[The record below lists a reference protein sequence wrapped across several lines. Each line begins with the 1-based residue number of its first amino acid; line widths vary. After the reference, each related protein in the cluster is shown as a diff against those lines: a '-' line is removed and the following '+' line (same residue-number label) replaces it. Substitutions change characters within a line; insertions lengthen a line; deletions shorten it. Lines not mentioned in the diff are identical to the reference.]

1 MKSTF
6 LYLFLTS
13 FLIFLIMSCGEKE
26 DAIDSNQVLTKAKN
40 IFAVLPDKM
49 PGSENDTP
57 ELISLGKK
65 LYFDE
70 RLSVNDQ
77 QSCNTCHELEDG
89 MAGVDN
95 LTTSP
100 GTLDGALGTRNS
112 PTVLNAGF
120 QFVQFWDGRAADLTE
135 QAKGPILNP
144 VEMGMPDSNAVIK
157 KIGAIDEYKNLF
169 TQAFPESKR
178 PLTYTNLAE
187 AIAAFER
194 TLITHDRFDMFLNG
208 NVKAL
213 EVDEVIGLELF
224 IDSGCITCHIGPLLG
239 GNMYQKMGL
248 IKPYTDTKDLGRYE
262 VTENDIDKFMFKVP
276 ILRNIAL
283 TGPYFHDGA
292 IEDIKEAVMIMSEIQ
307 LGKTLTEDEAMKI
320 VRFFNA
326 LTDTKLEKENS
337 DI

>member
-1 MKSTF
+1 
-6 LYLFLTS
+6 
-13 FLIFLIMSCGEKE
+13 MSCGEKE

-100 GTLDGALGTRNS
+100 GTLDGELGTRNS

-120 QFVQFWDGRAADLTE
+120 QFVQFWDGDAVDLTE

-144 VEMGMPDSNAVIK
+144 VEMGMPDSNAVVK
-157 KIGAIDEYKNLF
+157 KISAIDEYQDLF
-169 TQAFPESKR
+169 AKAFPNSKKA
-178 PLTYTNLAE
+178 LTYTNLAE

-194 TLITHDRFDMFLNG
+194 TLITHDRFDMFLKG
-208 NVKAL
+208 NVKAM

-224 IDSGCITCHIGPLLG
+224 IDKGCITCHIGPLLG

-248 IKPYTDTKDLGRYE
+248 VKPYSDTKDMGRYE
-262 VTENDIDKFMFKVP
+262 VTKNDIDKFMFKVP

-292 IEDIKEAVMIMSEIQ
+292 IEDLKEAVMIMSEIQ
-307 LGKTLTEDEAMKI
+307 LGKTLTEDETLKI

-337 DI
+337 DT

>member
-6 LYLFLTS
+6 LYLLLSTFLT
-13 FLIFLIMSCGEKE
+13 LAIISCGEKE
-26 DAIDSNQVLTKAKN
+26 DVIDRNQVLTKAKN

-57 ELISLGKK
+57 ELINLGKK

-70 RLSVNDQ
+70 QLSLNDQ

-95 LTTSP
+95 LITSP
-100 GTLDGALGTRNS
+100 GTLDGTLGTRNS

-120 QFVQFWDGRAADLTE
+120 QFVQFWDGRSADLTE
-135 QAKGPILNP
+135 QAKGPILNS

-157 KIGAIDEYKNLF
+157 KIGAIDEYKELF
-169 TQAFPESKR
+169 AQAFLNSKK

-187 AIAAFER
+187 AIASFER
-194 TLITHDRFDMFLNG
+194 TLVTKDRFDMFLKG

-224 IDSGCITCHIGPLLG
+224 IDKGCITCHTGPLLG

-248 IKPYTDTKDLGRYE
+248 IKPYSDTKDLGRYE
-262 VTENDIDKFMFKVP
+262 VTGNDIDKFMFKVP
-276 ILRNIAL
+276 MLRNIAL
-283 TGPYFHDGA
+283 TDPYFHDGA
-292 IEDIKEAVMIMSEIQ
+292 VEDLKESVMIMAEIQ
-307 LGKTLTEDEAMKI
+307 LGKTLTEDEVMKMS
-320 VRFFNA
+320 RFFDA
-326 LTDTKLEKENS
+326 LTDIKLEKENS

>member
-6 LYLFLTS
+6 LYLILSS
-13 FLIFLIMSCGEKE
+13 FFTLLIISCGEKE
-26 DAIDSNQVLTKAKN
+26 DAIDSNQVLSKAKN
-40 IFAVLPDKM
+40 VFAVLPDKM

-77 QSCNTCHELEDG
+77 QSCNTCHDLEDG
-89 MAGVDN
+89 IAGVDN

-100 GTLDGALGTRNS
+100 GTLDGEIGTRNS

-120 QFVQFWDGRAADLTE
+120 QFVQFWDGRSADLTE

-144 VEMGMPDSNAVIK
+144 VEMGMPDSNAVTK
-157 KIGAIDEYKNLF
+157 KIGAIDEYKDLF
-169 TQAFPESKR
+169 AQAFPNSKK
-178 PLTYTNLAE
+178 PLTFTNLAE

-194 TLITHDRFDMFLNG
+194 TLITQDRFDMFLKG

-213 EVDEVIGLELF
+213 EVDEVMGLELF
-224 IDSGCITCHIGPLLG
+224 IDKGCITCHIGALLG

-248 IKPYTDTKDLGRYE
+248 IKPYTDTKDLGRYD

-283 TGPYFHDGA
+283 TDPYFHDGA
-292 IEDIKEAVMIMSEIQ
+292 IENLKESVMIMAEIQ
-307 LGKTLTEDEAMKI
+307 LGKTLTEDEAMRM
-320 VRFFNA
+320 VRFFDA
-326 LTDTKLEKENS
+326 LTDIKLEKENS